1 MGAAAAAT
9 IRSNRGT
16 TALTQRVDAVILC
29 GDGTRGPAGDRAVA
43 SAGSASG
50 RGGRVKG
57 FISFGALGALLL
69 VAATASPAAA
79 QSRYISESVNAAV
92 DQAKAAGNYS
102 GYGAPGNSF
111 CILGGWLTQGQVL
124 RYSMTLEEGKGYL
137 VVGGAD
143 SDVKDLDLSVNDG
156 TNNHED
162 TETDNTPW
170 VHVQAESST
179 EVTITLTN
187 YQGSGSP
194 DFCCFIILEEGGAA
208 GSHKALK
215 EAATNLVT
223 MTDRQIEKAPGF
235 HTDNTPGPGSF
246 CLFGGLFGTGG
257 ELGFH
262 RPFVEGTYAVEGLG
276 DKNAQDV
283 DLKVE
288 EDGTELVSDTDT
300 DTYPLVNFTVPND
313 KRLTITMR
321 MHASKGN
328 SFAVGLILSNN

>member
-1 MGAAAAAT
+1 M
-9 IRSNRGT
+9 
-16 TALTQRVDAVILC
+16 
-29 GDGTRGPAGDRAVA
+29 
-43 SAGSASG
+43 
-50 RGGRVKG
+50 KG
-57 FISFGALGALLL
+57 FAWSGALALL
-69 VAATASPAAA
+69 VAATAGPAAA

-92 DQAKAAGNYS
+92 DQAKAAGSYS

-124 RYSMTLEEGKGYL
+124 RYSMTLEDGKGYL
-137 VVGGAD
+137 FVGGAD
-143 SDVKDLDLSVNDG
+143 SDVKDLDLSVGDG
-156 TNNHED
+156 KNNVED

-170 VHVQAESST
+170 VHIEDGGGN

-187 YQGSGSP
+187 YQGSGQP

-215 EAATNLVT
+215 EAAANLVAW
-223 MTDRQIEKAPGF
+223 TDRVTAPAAPSGAGAS
-235 HTDNTPGPGSF
+235 HASSGATTDSSASGYHSDNTPGPGSF

-262 RPFVEGTYAVEGLG
+262 RPFVAGSYAVLGLG

-288 EDGTELVSDTDT
+288 QGDTEVVSDTAT
-300 DTYPLVNFTVPND
+300 DATPVVEFNVPND
-313 KRLTITMR
+313 ERLTVTLR
-321 MHASKGN
+321 MHQSKGN
-328 SFAVGLILSNN
+328 SFGVGLILSNN